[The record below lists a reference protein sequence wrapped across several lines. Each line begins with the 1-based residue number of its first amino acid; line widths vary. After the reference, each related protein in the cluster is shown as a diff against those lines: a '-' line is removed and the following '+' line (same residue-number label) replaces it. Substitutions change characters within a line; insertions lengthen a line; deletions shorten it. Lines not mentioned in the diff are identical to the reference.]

1 MHWGRILGSDLNRS
15 NNLTSDLVDPISKEP
30 DFKFC
35 AVKVSKYKKPK
46 ERIVIIGAGAG
57 AFGFVKSYR
66 EVNKEDEIV
75 IFSKEDFPFYNRV
88 MLPDYISGAQY
99 WAQLVKMTDD
109 EELAYDIKLHR
120 GVSIEKIDRENKC
133 VIDSK
138 GDTTYYDVLIIA
150 TGSRAMMPRNVP
162 KLNGIFTMRSR
173 TDADNFKYSVPEN
186 GHVVIVGGGLLGLEL
201 AASLREVDI
210 KVTIIQRISRFLDRQ
225 LDPLGSQLLHEE
237 IVEQECDV
245 YYNDEVQLFYGQR
258 KLTGIRLKSGR
269 QINCDALVFA
279 IGTIPNIELAKD
291 CGLDCQRGV
300 IVNER
305 LQTNDPHIYA
315 IGEIAEFKGMLYGI
329 TAAAEE
335 QATIIA
341 GYLKGDIASVYH
353 GSVFMNIIKIHGF
366 DLCSIG
372 LPEAPNSEEYE
383 EIIFQDTSRRYYKK
397 CIVHKDRLVGAI
409 LIGDKS
415 EFQEFKEL
423 IASKTELGEKR
434 LQLLRSGKKPEPVLG
449 KLVCSCNTVGS
460 DNIKNKIADGC
471 HDFKQLCALTG
482 AGTGCG
488 SCRPEVKKIL
498 DDYLEKQQ
506 LAVIKQIGNVRKVHG

>member
-1 MHWGRILGSDLNRS
+1 
-15 NNLTSDLVDPISKEP
+15 
-30 DFKFC
+30 
-35 AVKVSKYKKPK
+35 
-46 ERIVIIGAGAG
+46 
-57 AFGFVKSYR
+57 
-66 EVNKEDEIV
+66 
-75 IFSKEDFPFYNRV
+75 
-88 MLPDYISGAQY
+88 
-99 WAQLVKMTDD
+99 
-109 EELAYDIKLHR
+109 
-120 GVSIEKIDRENKC
+120 
-133 VIDSK
+133 
-138 GDTTYYDVLIIA
+138 
-150 TGSRAMMPRNVP
+150 
-162 KLNGIFTMRSR
+162 
-173 TDADNFKYSVPEN
+173 
-186 GHVVIVGGGLLGLEL
+186 LEL
-201 AASLREVDI
+201 AASLREVNS
-210 KVTIIQRISRFLDRQ
+210 KVTIVQRISRFLDRQ

-237 IVEQECDV
+237 IVEQGCDV
-245 YYNDEVQLFYGQR
+245 YYNDEVQLFYGQS

-279 IGTIPNIELAKD
+279 IGTAPNIELAKE
-291 CGLDCQRGV
+291 CGLHCQRGV

-305 LQTNDPHIYA
+305 LQTNDPSVYA

-341 GYLKGDIASVYH
+341 EYLRGNIASVYD

-372 LPEAPNSEEYE
+372 LPEVPNDEEYE
-383 EIIFQDTSRRYYKK
+383 EIFFQDTSIRYYKK

-449 KLVCSCNTVGS
+449 KLVCICNSVGS
-460 DNIKNKIADGC
+460 DNIKNKIGEGC

-498 DDYLEKQQ
+498 DTYLEKLQ
-506 LAVIKQIGNVRKVHG
+506 LTVVKEIINVRKVHG